1 MIDETDLTAAA
12 VRVVARDAIA
22 RILAYAEEELD
33 WGDYPEIGEHDWG
46 QVVEA
51 VRQMSS
57 PKPPDK
63 STFNAAYQILK
74 ARANHE

>member
-1 MIDETDLTAAA
+1 
-12 VRVVARDAIA
+12 
-22 RILAYAEEELD
+22 
-33 WGDYPEIGEHDWG
+33 
-46 QVVEA
+46 VVEA